1 MQRGKCESLPAAD
14 RAWLDNQLVC
24 HNFSDYDEL
33 AAMLTARGYKIGKSS
48 VHRYGQHLE
57 RRMSAIR
64 ASTEAAKAIAT
75 AAPDDADARSEALM
89 SLLQTDL
96 FDLLLVL
103 QESQTADPAKRVAL
117 LGKLAKSVADLS
129 RASVGQKKHANQIR
143 DELRQQL
150 AVEAANAAEK
160 AIIKAGVSAETAA
173 DARAELLG
181 VRRR

>member
-1 MQRGKCESLPAAD
+1 MQRGKCHTLPTAD
-14 RAWLDNQLVC
+14 KAWLDNQLVS
-24 HNFSDYDEL
+24 HNFSDYDQL
-33 AAMLTARGYKIGKSS
+33 AAMLTARGYQISKSS

-64 ASTEAAKAIAT
+64 ASTEAAKAIAS

-103 QESQTADPAKRVAL
+103 QESKTADPAKRVAL

-129 RASVGQKKHANQIR
+129 RASVGQKKHANTIR
-143 DELRQQL
+143 EEERQRVATQ
-150 AVEAANAAEK
+150 AADAAESAVK
-160 AIIKAGVSAETAA
+160 QAGLSGETAA
-173 DARAELLG
+173 WVRAQVLG
-181 VRRR
+181 VRSQ